1 MEELEYIKKFTRIT
15 LKDICEK
22 ANVNQSNLIKGKVKK
37 EKIILIKKLIESKIA
52 ELYII
57 NETDEDR

>member
-1 MEELEYIKKFTRIT
+1 MEELEYIKKFTKIT
-15 LKDICEK
+15 LKDICK
-22 ANVNQSNLIKGKVKK
+22 IANVNQSNLIKGKVKK

-57 NETDEDR
+57 EKSDN